1 MTLDMSARSHGFVF
15 PPGLPPC
22 STCGL
27 SANDPSHVNPAKG
40 GVNLF
45 MGSALGGMRI
55 VSADTASLAVER
67 KMPTV
72 RRSHAYSSGVT
83 SFRNLLCVACRQ
95 PMGASAHTAGMPSGM
110 GLPQMAAE
118 EPPVEEPVVEQAE
131 ITLRQHAYTEL
142 DEATATCG
150 LCGYGHQDEVH
161 AQAEE
166 PGTVTKQVARFV
178 VAEPNDSRDAANAR
192 SQGLP
197 TQQAFVTQVNGK
209 LLITGRA
216 DVFTEPDDLMPREL
230 AAAWERASAQNPY
243 FMWIEG
249 RFVEADRPNRNK
261 AAWSSADLEM
271 AEPSVAHG
279 PINWLHDERHIIGAI
294 AAAKLITVSDADRQA
309 ASDAGRDPVNNHIRA
324 LSPIWRYLYPQEAR
338 QIAAASDSRNLWF
351 SMECYSREVACL
363 APGCSHVQ
371 SYGDYMSRPMTRCQ
385 HVKEGGNRR
394 FADPT
399 FTGGAVILPP
409 FRPGW
414 GGAHASVMRQA
425 AALAEEQQAAFD
437 GLTTSEAELVV
448 AQTIAFAGGT
458 HA

>member
-1 MTLDMSARSHGFVF
+1 MSLDMSARPHGFVF

-22 STCGL
+22 STCTHP
-27 SANDPSHVNPAKG
+27 ANDPTHVNPAKG

-45 MGSALGGMRI
+45 MGSALGGTRI
-55 VSADTASLAVER
+55 VSADTSLNAER
-67 KMPTV
+67 RMPTL

-83 SFRNLLCVACRQ
+83 SFRNLLCAACRQ
-95 PMGASAHTAGMPSGM
+95 PMGASAHVAGMPSGA
-110 GLPQMAAE
+110 GLQQVAVE
-118 EPPVEEPVVEQAE
+118 VEVEEPVEAPGISE
-131 ITLRQHAYTEL
+131 MAL
-142 DEATATCG
+142 DRHPFSPLCCG
-150 LCGYGHQDEVH
+150 FPQEDEVH
-161 AQAEE
+161 ALEHSEPVVKQLAYVIE
-166 PGTVTKQVARFV
+166 PGR
-178 VAEPNDSRDAANAR
+178 NDSGDPANAR
-192 SQGLP
+192 SQQLP

-216 DVFTEPDDLMPREL
+216 DVFTEPDDGMPREL
-230 AAAWERASAQNPY
+230 AAAWEKASSQNPY

-309 ASDAGRDPVNNHIRA
+309 ASEAGREPVNNHIRA

-338 QIAAASDSRNLWF
+338 QVAEASDKRNLWF

-363 APGCSHVQ
+363 AEGCTHTQ
-371 SYGDYMSRPMTRCQ
+371 SYGDYMTRPFTRCQ

-394 FADPT
+394 FAEPT

-414 GGAHASVMRQA
+414 AGAHASVMRQA

-437 GLTTSEAELVV
+437 GLTTSEAEMVV
-448 AQTIAFAGGT
+448 AQTIAYAEGGA